1 MTQATHRSLKTP
13 AKFVAVIRKKAHFL
27 KQR

>member
-13 AKFVAVIRKKAHFL
+13 AKFVAVIRKK
-27 KQR
+27 KRIS